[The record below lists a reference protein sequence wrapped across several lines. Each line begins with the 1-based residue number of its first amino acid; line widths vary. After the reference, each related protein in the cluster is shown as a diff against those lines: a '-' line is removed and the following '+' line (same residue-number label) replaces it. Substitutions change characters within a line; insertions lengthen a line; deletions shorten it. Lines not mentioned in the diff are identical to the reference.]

1 MTFETRIRAAEADPQ
16 QLEQLYQ
23 DACSSDQAAAF
34 RAALD
39 ACYEAAPDNVLLSA
53 WHYRLQ
59 PLAEERPRPG
69 RKINWPAAIPL
80 SLLTGLILWAIS
92 DIDGFLVHNSVPQLF
107 LWWSPIAT
115 FSALIFLALTARQ
128 RTRLAAALGL
138 GVLAAAAYV
147 VGLAPAFR
155 ADWASKQYLILA
167 LIHIPLLCWVALG
180 IFTLGLRSSAADRF
194 AFLIKSLEVIIVA
207 GLYLGAGVVF
217 GVITVGM
224 FSALGITLPELLLR
238 LIAAGGFGLLP
249 VLALA
254 TVYDP
259 TVAPAAQNFEQGL
272 SKFIATMMRLLL
284 PLTLA
289 VLAVYVLVIP
299 FNFFAP
305 FENRDVLIVY
315 NVMLFAII
323 GLLMGATP
331 IQGAELSPELQKYLR
346 LGILVVAGL
355 TVLVSGYAL
364 AAVVYRTFQGE
375 LTPNRLTV
383 IGWNS
388 INIGILLQL
397 LITQLRRG
405 REGWI
410 EGLHAVFS
418 QATNAYLAWGLFL
431 VIALPLLF

>member
-1 MTFETRIRAAEADPQ
+1 M
-16 QLEQLYQ
+16 
-23 DACSSDQAAAF
+23 
-34 RAALD
+34 
-39 ACYEAAPDNVLLSA
+39 
-53 WHYRLQ
+53 
-59 PLAEERPRPG
+59 
-69 RKINWPAAIPL
+69 
-80 SLLTGLILWAIS
+80 
-92 DIDGFLVHNSVPQLF
+92 
-107 LWWSPIAT
+107 
-115 FSALIFLALTARQ
+115 
-128 RTRLAAALGL
+128 
-138 GVLAAAAYV
+138 
-147 VGLAPAFR
+147 
-155 ADWASKQYLILA
+155 
-167 LIHIPLLCWVALG
+167 
-180 IFTLGLRSSAADRF
+180 
-194 AFLIKSLEVIIVA
+194 
-207 GLYLGAGVVF
+207 
-217 GVITVGM
+217 
-224 FSALGITLPELLLR
+224 
-238 LIAAGGFGLLP
+238 LP

-331 IQGAELSPELQKYLR
+331 IQGTGSPRAQKYLR

-388 INIGILLQL
+388 INIGILQL
-397 LITQLRRG
+397 LITQLRQG

-410 EGLHAVFS
+410 RGCTPSSARRR
-418 QATNAYLAWGLFL
+418 TPLAWGLFL
-431 VIALPLLF
+431 VIALHAAVLGWTGPRRVVGGDANTFAITRLVLSGLRRPGRTDHFCPATQNAPWPRLMLPRETAPRS